1 MSRAHAVASLAD
13 AKLPFGEPGR
23 SYTNIAS
30 VPAVDHQPP
39 NTSVYLDRAMLLWP
53 RLDRNKL
60 SRYAHDPDH
69 IAQIVQQRTSQPHDA
84 ILAMLTKG
92 SPKPAGR
99 SLRVVD
105 TK

>member
-30 VPAVDHQPP
+30 VPAADHQPP

-53 RLDRNKL
+53 RLERTKL
-60 SRYAHDPDH
+60 SRYAHDPVH
-69 IAQIVQQRTSQPHDA
+69 IAQIVQRRTSQPYDA
-84 ILAMLTKG
+84 ILTMLTKG
-92 SPKPAGR
+92 APKPTGR

-105 TK
+105 IE